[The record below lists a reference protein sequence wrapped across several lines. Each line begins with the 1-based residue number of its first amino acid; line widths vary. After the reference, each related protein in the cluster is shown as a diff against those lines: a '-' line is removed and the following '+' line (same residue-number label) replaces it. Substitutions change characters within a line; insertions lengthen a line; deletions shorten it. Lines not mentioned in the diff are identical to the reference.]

1 MDGDLWLRGDGE
13 DERKGREGGGGGGGE
28 RRREDEPMIIVFKF
42 VVHSH
47 LVFHGNVFE
56 DKRVV
61 VDLFEAV
68 VRGAETHCS
77 FELVTGF
84 VVVAGFE
91 GGGGSAVGGVRVDG
105 NLVEGSRDA
114 SLSIGKGA
122 GEDDG
127 GKADDGSENPEQE
140 KVCEHDWMEM
150 GEIIEKG
157 ECGGMIEEGGVKD
170 VSAKRKRHE
179 PVRLYKAKI
188 DRSKKGGVYTRS
200 TLAQDC

>member
-42 VVHSH
+42 VVHPH
-47 LVFHGNVFE
+47 LVFYGNVFE
-56 DKRVV
+56 DKGVV

-84 VVVAGFE
+84 VVVAGLE
-91 GGGGSAVGGVRVDG
+91 GGGGSAVGGVRIDG
-105 NLVEGSRDA
+105 ILAEGSRDA

-127 GKADDGSENPEQE
+127 GKADDGSESPEQE
-140 KVCEHDWMEM
+140 KGCEHGWRWE
-150 GEIIEKG
+150 
-157 ECGGMIEEGGVKD
+157 
-170 VSAKRKRHE
+170 
-179 PVRLYKAKI
+179 RL
-188 DRSKKGGVYTRS
+188 
-200 TLAQDC
+200 

>member
-1 MDGDLWLRGDGE
+1 M
-13 DERKGREGGGGGGGE
+13 ERMRGGGGGE

-84 VVVAGFE
+84 VVVAGLE
-91 GGGGSAVGGVRVDG
+91 GGGGSAVGGVRIDG
-105 NLVEGSRDA
+105 ILAEGSRDA

-127 GKADDGSENPEQE
+127 GKADDGSESPEQE
-140 KVCEHDWMEM
+140 KGCEHGWRWE
-150 GEIIEKG
+150 
-157 ECGGMIEEGGVKD
+157 
-170 VSAKRKRHE
+170 
-179 PVRLYKAKI
+179 RL
-188 DRSKKGGVYTRS
+188 
-200 TLAQDC
+200 